1 MSVNTNPLRVG
12 YGGAMGMP
20 QQSVN
25 TSGSSVLQ
33 PTQSS
38 QQQSPGNT
46 SSNVVSGGTSGGTG
60 GAGCVSA
67 SAENSQQINTLS
79 FCKVGA
85 ETVQDIVSRTI
96 ELFSLLKS
104 IQLPNGTPNGTQLS
118 VDNRTRIQDNINRTR
133 HLFKRLHIIYAKVNE
148 DCSGMDY
155 TPIESLIPY
164 RDDVESR
171 PDLKKKSDSYRHH
184 AEEVQDLKEQ
194 LCMRSRYLKDI
205 IDELRKIIWQI
216 NAMLATRATS

>member
-1 MSVNTNPLRVG
+1 MRGS
-12 YGGAMGMP
+12 YGGTMGVP
-20 QQSVN
+20 QQSIN
-25 TSGSSVLQ
+25 PGSNSGLQ
-33 PTQSS
+33 ATPTS
-38 QQQSPGNT
+38 QQQS
-46 SSNVVSGGTSGGTG
+46 SSNAGGSTNNTTSAGTSATG
-60 GAGCVSA
+60 AVA
-67 SAENSQQINTLS
+67 AAVAAESQQQINTLS
-79 FCKVGA
+79 YCKVGA

-104 IQLPNGTPNGTQLS
+104 IQLPNGTPSGTQLS
-118 VDNRTRIQDNINRTR
+118 VDNRSRIQENINRTR

-184 AEEVQDLKEQ
+184 AEEVQDLKE
-194 LCMRSRYLKDI
+194 DI

-216 NAMLATRATS
+216 NAMLAVRAAS